1 MQQLNCN
8 MIKFRKTQFETIQLR
23 TNIKPWKR
31 SITQS
36 ETPLVEITKEE
47 RERDKK
53 KRKRMTLT
61 QKLYFSVVWL
71 SAKICVLT

>member
-8 MIKFRKTQFETIQLR
+8 MIKCRKTQFETIQLR
-23 TNIKPWKR
+23 TNLKPWKS

-36 ETPLVEITKEE
+36 ETPLVETTKEIIPKE
-47 RERDKK
+47 DRDKK

-61 QKLYFSVVWL
+61 RSYVIQWFG
-71 SAKICVLT
+71 

>member
-23 TNIKPWKR
+23 TNLKPWKS

-36 ETPLVEITKEE
+36 ETPLVETTKEIIPKE
-47 RERDKK
+47 ERDKK

-61 QKLYFSVVWL
+61 RSYVIQWFG
-71 SAKICVLT
+71 